1 MMTTGYDCQDIL
13 NLCLMRPI
21 FSPADFVQIKGRGT
35 RKYSFNYTDSN
46 NKSHNAEKY
55 RYKLFD
61 FFANCEY
68 FEEKFNYDEVLKLP
82 VITGDSENGGG
93 GQGIKNFTLNIPDN
107 INTIRETP
115 IDLNGMKID
124 RQLFQQAK
132 QTIAADN
139 DIKTAVENEQWDK
152 AIQTL
157 CDKYENKPNLYL
169 TLDKIK
175 TSENL
180 DRRIT
185 WREVLERIFGLID
198 RFPSKDEK
206 LDAEIEKFIIS
217 HQPDSHYINHIR
229 NFMKAYILDEN
240 FRKIIN
246 TKEYAELNTY
256 AGFNISEFKALGV
269 YRDKIP
275 DYIKNHIPLNQ
286 FMN

>member
-1 MMTTGYDCQDIL
+1 
-13 NLCLMRPI
+13 
-21 FSPADFVQIKGRGT
+21 
-35 RKYSFNYTDSN
+35 
-46 NKSHNAEKY
+46 
-55 RYKLFD
+55 
-61 FFANCEY
+61 
-68 FEEKFNYDEVLKLP
+68 
-82 VITGDSENGGG
+82 
-93 GQGIKNFTLNIPDN
+93 
-107 INTIRETP
+107 
-115 IDLNGMKID
+115 MKID

-206 LDAEIEKFIIS
+206 LDAEIERFIIT
-217 HQPDSHYINHIR
+217 HQPDSQYISHIR
-229 NFMKAYILDEN
+229 NFMKAYILDEG

-256 AGFNISEFKALGV
+256 AGFNISEFKALGS
-269 YRDKIP
+269 YRDEIP
-275 DYIKNHIPLNQ
+275 AYIKNHIPLNQ